1 MNHRT
6 LCFFTRLLL
15 AGCLVGGKAH
25 AQPSL
30 PAGLKLEGTRLI
42 WQGELR
48 PEQAEQAARL
58 IRQGNA
64 TALELRNSPGAGK
77 FATTIFDTVFKVLR
91 ARPLPTYARGVCG
104 SACASIFLLG
114 KEPTML
120 KSLTPGVPT
129 VLMFHA
135 MRYQGAVDPELTRT
149 RVADIAA
156 VRGER
161 ARHLLLKVAEEGL
174 PLNAALYIFPKPV
187 NAQAGSSTVL
197 FCDGRPGQK
206 IEGCA
211 PVPGDAL
218 RDLGVV
224 NGL

>member
-1 MNHRT
+1 MTIRIVAP
-6 LCFFTRLLL
+6 LLL
-15 AGCLVGGKAH
+15 AACLAGGGAH
-25 AQPSL
+25 AAPSL
-30 PAGLKLEGTRLI
+30 PAGLELEGKRLV

-48 PEQAEQAARL
+48 PDQAEEAARL
-58 IRQGNA
+58 IRQGQA
-64 TALELRNSPGAGK
+64 DALEMRNSPGAGK
-77 FATTIFDTVFKVLR
+77 FATTIFDTVYQALR
-91 ARPLPTYARGVCG
+91 ERRVPTYARGICG

-135 MRYQGAVDPELTRT
+135 MRYKGAVDPELTRT
-149 RVADIAA
+149 RVADIAT

-161 ARHLLLKVAEEGL
+161 ARHLLLKVADDKL

-187 NAQAGSSTVL
+187 DAQAGSSAVL

-206 IEGCA
+206 IAQCT

>member
-1 MNHRT
+1 MTIRT
-6 LCFFTRLLL
+6 FVLLLL
-15 AGCLVGGKAH
+15 ASCLAGSKAY
-25 AQPSL
+25 AEAPL
-30 PAGLKLEGTRLI
+30 PAGLALDDKRLV

-58 IRQGNA
+58 IRQGKA
-64 TALELRNSPGAGK
+64 DALELRNSPGAGK
-77 FATTIFDTVFKVLR
+77 FATTIFDTVHQALR
-91 ARPLPTYARGVCG
+91 ERRVPTYARGICG

-135 MRYQGAVDPELTRT
+135 MRYKGAVDPELTRT
-149 RVADIAA
+149 RVADIAT

-187 NAQAGSSTVL
+187 NAQAGSSAVL

-206 IEGCA
+206 IEQCA
-211 PVPGDAL
+211 PLPGDAL